1 MLVKVLNNFEFEQF
15 DQQEYDNIFYSCQN
29 DHPFV
34 VFTTCYCPLCENM
47 KELEE
52 LTISLE
58 NISADLDTL
67 TENNMQL
74 IVRVNKTNP
83 ELLI

>member
-1 MLVKVLNNFEFEQF
+1 VKLLNNFEFEQF

-29 DHPFV
+29 AHPFV
-34 VFTTCYCPLCENM
+34 VFTTCYCPLCESM

-52 LTISLE
+52 LTIGLDDITTS
-58 NISADLDTL
+58 LDTITGNHVEL
-67 TENNMQL
+67 V
-74 IVRVNKTNP
+74 IRVNKTNP